1 MLYKKID
8 LILYSFNNIKM
19 PEVEKQIKEYIET
32 FNEKEK
38 IAYKIAKKQLETSFN
53 IEKSI
58 GFIKWRKKWVIKFK
72 L

>member
-58 GFIKWRKKWVIKFK
+58 GFIKWRKKMGY
-72 L
+72 

>member
-8 LILYSFNNIKM
+8 LILQLFNNIKM
-19 PEVEKQIKEYIET
+19 PEVEEQIKEYIES

-38 IAYKIAKKQLETSFN
+38 IAYEIAKKQLESSFN

-58 GFIKWRKKWVIKFK
+58 GFMKWKKKMGY
-72 L
+72 

>member
-8 LILYSFNNIKM
+8 LILQLFNNIKM
-19 PEVEKQIKEYIET
+19 PEVEEQIKEYIGS

-38 IAYKIAKKQLETSFN
+38 LAYEIAKKQLESSFN

-58 GFIKWRKKWVIKFK
+58 GFIKWKKKMGY
-72 L
+72 

>member
-8 LILYSFNNIKM
+8 LILYLFNNIKM
-19 PEVEKQIKEYIET
+19 PEVEKQIKEYIES

-38 IAYKIAKKQLETSFN
+38 IAYEIAKKQLESSFN

-58 GFIKWRKKWVIKFK
+58 GFMKWKKKMGY
-72 L
+72 

>member
-8 LILYSFNNIKM
+8 LILWLFNNIKM
-19 PEVEKQIKEYIET
+19 PEVEEQIKEYIES

-38 IAYKIAKKQLETSFN
+38 IAYEIAKKQLESSFN

-58 GFIKWRKKWVIKFK
+58 GFMKWKKKMGY
-72 L
+72 